1 MSTSSEKRLLEAA
14 RRCDGAA
21 IEEIVAGGKTN
32 LDAVDQVGINFR
44 DRKNDHL
51 VDYPIRFDTVIKLPI
66 LYFKGS
72 PVEIS
77 THHRGFAAS

>member
-32 LDAVDQVGINFR
+32 LDAVDQVGSNFR
-44 DRKNDHL
+44 DFILIDAILMCKCKFIRAAFCKSRKQC
-51 VDYPIRFDTVIKLPI
+51 Y
-66 LYFKGS
+66 
-72 PVEIS
+72 
-77 THHRGFAAS
+77 